1 MSQNVA
7 CSFQQPYGGTSRCK
21 HIQSQSI
28 HRRLRHNIL
37 HQSSNSFSCRGARCS
52 VARSGC
58 FTFPINRSRKVP
70 SCQTRRPPAL
80 GSQPQ
85 SKRWHG
91 EHHSNAKFTSGA
103 SKQKECSH
111 LQSLVRRHSIGSASS
126 FFFASTSS
134 QVLRFCQIRETGG
147 ECQSLRAARRGRKH
161 AVRCQEDGDP
171 WWQVL
176 LSELGIGRRKR
187 GASKRW
193 GEGSDRR

>member
-7 CSFQQPYGGTSRCK
+7 CTFQQPYGGTSRCK
-21 HIQSQSI
+21 HIWSRSI
-28 HRRLRHNIL
+28 QRRLRYNIL
-37 HQSSNSFSCRGARCS
+37 HQSSTTLSCRGARVS
-52 VARSGC
+52 TARSGC
-58 FTFPINRSRKVP
+58 LTLLTNRSRKVT
-70 SCQTRRPPAL
+70 SCQTRRPPVL

-85 SKRWHG
+85 SIRWHG
-91 EHHSNAKFTSGA
+91 EHHSTAKFTSGA
-103 SKQKECSH
+103 SNQKECSH
-111 LQSLVRRHSIGSASS
+111 LQSLIRRHSIGSASS

-147 ECQSLRAARRGRKH
+147 ECHSSRAARRGRKH
-161 AVRCQEDGDP
+161 GVRCQEDGDP

>member
-7 CSFQQPYGGTSRCK
+7 CTFQQPYGGTSRCK
-21 HIQSQSI
+21 HIWSRSI
-28 HRRLRHNIL
+28 QRRLRYDIL
-37 HQSSNSFSCRGARCS
+37 HQSSTALSCRGARVS
-52 VARSGC
+52 TARSDSLILL
-58 FTFPINRSRKVP
+58 TNRSKKVT

-85 SKRWHG
+85 SNCWHG
-91 EHHSNAKFTSGA
+91 EHHSTSGV
-103 SKQKECSH
+103 SNQKKCSH
-111 LQSLVRRHSIGSASS
+111 LQSLIRRHSIGSASS

-134 QVLRFCQIRETGG
+134 QVLRFCQISKTGG
-147 ECQSLRAARRGRKH
+147 ECQSSRAARRGRKH
-161 AVRCQEDGDP
+161 GVRCQEDGDP

-176 LSELGIGRRKR
+176 LSELGIGHRKR